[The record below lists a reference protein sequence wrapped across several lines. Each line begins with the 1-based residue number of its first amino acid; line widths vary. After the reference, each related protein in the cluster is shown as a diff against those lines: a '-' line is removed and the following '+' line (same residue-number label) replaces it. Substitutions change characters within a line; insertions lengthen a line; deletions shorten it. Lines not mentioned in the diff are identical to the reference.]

1 MSCLMLFWGLPCYC
15 STWHHH
21 AKSLQSCPTLGN
33 LWTCSLSGASVHEDS
48 LGKYAG
54 VSFYA
59 LLQGIFPTQ
68 GSNPHLLCLLPCQMV
83 SDFSGGSEGKI
94 CLQRRRPG
102 FGPWVGKTQGLSRR
116 RKWQPTPVFL
126 PGKSHG
132 WRSLAG
138 FSLWGCKKSNMTGWL
153 HFTSVPLAP
162 ARKSTLHNFTIH

>member
-1 MSCLMLFWGLPCYC
+1 MAYLMLFWGLPCYR

-21 AKSLQSCPTLGN
+21 AKSLRSCPTLGN
-33 LWTCSLSGASVHEDS
+33 LWSCSLSGASVHEDS

-54 VSFYA
+54 VSSHA

-68 GSNPHLLCLLPCQMV
+68 GSNLHLLCLLHCQMV
-83 SDFSGGSEGKI
+83 SDFSDGSEGKV
-94 CLQRRRPG
+94 CLQRRGPG
-102 FGPWVGKTQGLSRR
+102 FDPWVGKTPWR

-126 PGKSHG
+126 PEKSYG

-138 FSLWGCKKSNMTGWL
+138 FSLWGYKESDMTGWL